1 MIAKTLVAA
10 STRPLVLT
18 ILKSGEN
25 YGYRIIQSVRRISG
39 GSLDWSEPM
48 LYPLLQRM
56 ERDGL
61 VTSRWKMTNSK
72 RPRKYY
78 KLTDKGFQQQE
89 REQDQ
94 WFQISDVFQRL
105 LENVPATRAK

>member
-18 ILKSGEN
+18 ILRSGEN

-39 GSLDWSEPM
+39 GNLDWSEPM

-61 VTSRWKMTNSK
+61 VTSRWKMTDSK

-78 KLTDKGFQQQE
+78 RLTDKGFRQQE
-89 REQDQ
+89 LEQKQ
-94 WFQISDVFQRL
+94 WFLISSLFQRL
-105 LENVPATRAK
+105 LETAPATGAK